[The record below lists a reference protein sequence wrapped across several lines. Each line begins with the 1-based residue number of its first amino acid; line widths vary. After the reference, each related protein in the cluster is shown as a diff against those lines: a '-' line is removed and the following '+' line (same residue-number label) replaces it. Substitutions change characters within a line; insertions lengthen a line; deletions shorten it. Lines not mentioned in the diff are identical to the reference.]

1 MPVLLIH
8 AYQTVYNNK
17 LHTGEIITGTWNIIL
32 VLGLSTR
39 LKMWDKT
46 HKVLRLCGVF
56 TLEGIQLE
64 WNVKTQFLFGTFSTW
79 SSATCEMPGIQPF
92 DHWANKGTGPDHRP
106 HITEFQNARNV
117 APANHVST
125 RPHCQIT
132 STKRRASSFTLR
144 RHVILQIN
152 APHARSIH
160 QHILGWLFWAKCQV
174 I

>member
-1 MPVLLIH
+1 MEYYSGPWAVHKIKDVRQDSLSSKVV
-8 AYQTVYNNK
+8 QC
-17 LHTGEIITGTWNIIL
+17 LHTW
-32 VLGLSTR
+32 
-39 LKMWDKT
+39 
-46 HKVLRLCGVF
+46 
-56 TLEGIQLE
+56 GIQLE
-64 WNVKTQFLFGTFSTW
+64 WNVKTQFLFGTSFSTW
-79 SSATCEMPGIQPF
+79 SSATCEMPAFNHLTI
-92 DHWANKGTGPDHRP
+92 GPDHRP

>member
-17 LHTGEIITGTWNIIL
+17 LHTAGEIITGTWNIIL
-32 VLGLSTR
+32 ALGLSTR

-46 HKVLRLCGVF
+46 RQVLRLCSVF
-56 TLEGIQLE
+56 TLGGIQLE
-64 WNVKTQFLFGTFSTW
+64 WNVKTQFLFGTFS
-79 SSATCEMPGIQPF
+79 MPLVRCQAFNHLTIGPK
-92 DHWANKGTGPDHRP
+92 KGTGPDHRP